1 MKSFNLSDWA
11 LRHKSFVWFLMIMS
25 LVAGLVSYNSMGRE
39 EDPSFTIRTMVITGV
54 MPGATAEETLTQVT
68 DRIERKLE
76 ELDSLDS
83 TRSITY
89 AGRAIVYVDLL
100 DTVRGRDIDQSWT
113 RVRALMSDI
122 RGDFPA

>member
-68 DRIERKLE
+68 DRIEQSSK
-76 ELDSLDS
+76 
-83 TRSITY
+83 
-89 AGRAIVYVDLL
+89 
-100 DTVRGRDIDQSWT
+100 SWT
-113 RVRALMSDI
+113 A
-122 RGDFPA
+122 